1 MRRLGEILD
10 LSGSEAA
17 LADCEISG
25 LCVDSRKAEPGD
37 VFFAVAGDKADGLAY
52 AAQAAAKGA
61 SVIVV
66 IYTSDGGYSFTQTV
80 VASAAGADPGEEL
93 SLPEMFHHLCERI
106 PFRRAVAPGLH
117 LTLAWF

>member
-61 SVIVV
+61 SVIVAERAP
-66 IYTSDGGYSFTQTV
+66 SFEAPAFV
-80 VASAAGADPGEEL
+80 RVGDA
-93 SLPEMFHHLCERI
+93 
-106 PFRRAVAPGLH
+106 RA
-117 LTLAWF
+117 TLARAAARFYPRQP